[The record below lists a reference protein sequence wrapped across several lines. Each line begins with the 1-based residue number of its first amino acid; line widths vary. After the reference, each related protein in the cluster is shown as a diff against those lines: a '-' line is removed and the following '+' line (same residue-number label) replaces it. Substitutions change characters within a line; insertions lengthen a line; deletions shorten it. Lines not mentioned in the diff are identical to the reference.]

1 MNKPRAAPAEEW
13 SERNRRLAGWLSR
26 TALGDRAAF
35 EQLYRDTGAYL
46 FGVVQ
51 RVVQE
56 RSLAEDVLQEVYV
69 NVWRAAASF
78 DAARAQP
85 LTWLTH
91 VARHRAIDALR
102 RAKAGPET
110 VNLGAQGDGGSDGE
124 PGDDGPDPLERL
136 PDPAAGPLERLQAS
150 AEAHALTHCIGVLTA
165 EQRQCLALA
174 YYQGLS
180 HSETAEQLSQPLGTV
195 KSWVRRALLSLRDCL
210 ARAGLAQAS

>member
-1 MNKPRAAPAEEW
+1 MNKPRAAAPEDW

-26 TALGDRAAF
+26 TALGDRTAF

-46 FGVVQ
+46 FGVVL

-56 RSLAEDVLQEVYV
+56 RGLAEDVLQEVYV
-69 NVWRAAASF
+69 NVWRAAASY
-78 DAARAQP
+78 DVARAQP

-102 RAKAGPET
+102 RAKAGPDT
-110 VNLGAQGDGGSDGE
+110 VNLGAASEDAD
-124 PGDDGPDPLERL
+124 PGDEGPDALEQL

-180 HSETAEQLSQPLGTV
+180 HSETAEQLAQPLGTV

-210 ARAGLAQAS
+210 ARAGLAQAT